1 MPEQDGP
8 DQPVIDQLAYGAAV
22 AGVAEA
28 LAGPVLQIGARSQ
41 VIDKSAGD
49 RQTWRSRMAGTAFIG
64 ADLDAGENVDA
75 VFDICWPLERIQAAL
90 APAGHS
96 AFGAVICAH
105 LLEHVKDP
113 FQAARNIMALTAPGG
128 RVFIQV
134 PWVQGFHGFPDD
146 YWRISASG
154 LELLFEGFR
163 PVDLFVSGGS
173 SDVAYRI
180 RRGGEV
186 ALDRDIREAEAGL
199 FQVLLQAE
207 TSKRLAAQAGKLHL
221 SRGYLPI
228 MVINFLAERPA
239 SPQ

>member
-1 MPEQDGP
+1 MAEREGA
-8 DQPVIDQLAYGAAV
+8 DQPVIDQLAYGAAI
-22 AGVAEA
+22 AGVAGS
-28 LAGPVLQIGARSQ
+28 LSGPVLQIGARSQ
-41 VIDKSAGD
+41 VIDQSTGD
-49 RQTWRSRMAGTAFIG
+49 RQTWRSRMAGQTFVG
-64 ADLDAGENVDA
+64 ADLEPGENVDA
-75 VFDICWPLERIQAAL
+75 VFDICWPLDRIETAL
-90 APAGHS
+90 LPTGHT

-105 LLEHVKDP
+105 LLEHVKNP
-113 FQAARNIMALTAPGG
+113 FQAARNILALTAPGG

-154 LELLFEGFR
+154 LEVLFDGMR
-163 PVDLFVSGGS
+163 PVDLFFSGGS

-180 RRGGEV
+180 RRGGVV

-207 TSKRLAAQAGKLHL
+207 TSKRLAAQAGRLHL

-228 MVINFLAERPA
+228 MVVNFLAERA
-239 SPQ
+239 